1 MQEKDNN
8 FSLSTSIGQKSVLSQ
23 SSEKTKELNTDYLYL
38 PCNRVS
44 ETDSDYKSDLWNAR
58 YDSIYSQSAPNLSSF
73 SEWINTSET
82 SAEYSTPEKKVVEM
96 RMKPQDSIMDNS
108 PTENSSQQNFNV
120 SDVSAESMV
129 WLAHRLG
136 PVLSARYL
144 TRNLLRMLTLCYDS
158 SEKREIIYLPPGS
171 KGINMIHYL
180 ILCVLKLM
188 Y

>member
-1 MQEKDNN
+1 M
-8 FSLSTSIGQKSVLSQ
+8 
-23 SSEKTKELNTDYLYL
+23 

-44 ETDSDYKSDLWNAR
+44 ETDSDCKSDLLNAR

-73 SEWINTSET
+73 SEWINTGERCTES
-82 SAEYSTPEKKVVEM
+82 STPEKKFTEM
-96 RMKPQDSIMDNS
+96 RMKPQDSILDNS

-158 SEKREIIYLPPGS
+158 SEKREIIYLPPGN
-171 KGINMIHYL
+171 KGIDMLYYITFIIYNKAK
-180 ILCVLKLM
+180 VLKKVTI
-188 Y
+188 